1 MVDSKQS
8 SPAESGLAAGTEEPA
23 LPGGAR
29 APPRKSRKCAF
40 PNKKGEKTFCLFALL
55 VEVTGFEP
63 TTSWSRTKR
72 ATKLRY
78 TSTAQLL

>member
-1 MVDSKQS
+1 MSD
-8 SPAESGLAAGTEEPA
+8 
-23 LPGGAR
+23 AR
-29 APPRKSRKCAF
+29 ASTLKSCQYAY
-40 PNKKGEKTFCLFALL
+40 PNQKGEQTKCLFALL